1 MLDFSALSCLG
12 ATRFGHVV
20 KIGYLSV
27 EAKSGVTA
35 PQKINRVPYI
45 NLKNLLIALS
55 PEKNPKNNPTSLH

>member
-1 MLDFSALSCLG
+1 MCPNFGHIYQIRIMLGFSALSCLG

-27 EAKSGVTA
+27 VTKSGVTP

-45 NLKNLLIALS
+45 NL
-55 PEKNPKNNPTSLH
+55 